1 MSHLEL
7 DPTALSAIVLLA
19 ISTVMRFWRKRYPR
33 GYFVAQVAV
42 FSALT
47 WLLRADGIIPYSVT
61 SQAAPLP
68 QRVLVAG
75 LEIAWWLVGAWLTR
89 GFLRAFV
96 LLGRKEREAILIQE
110 LLGAVVYM
118 TAIVAIFTY
127 VLDLPVKGL
136 LATSGALAII
146 IGLALQS
153 SLGDAFSGIVMNLER
168 PYRVGDWI
176 SVDSTVQGHV
186 IETNWRATHIRTSS
200 NDMAIV
206 PNSIIAKSKIV
217 NFSEPGQLH
226 NAGVAVRLNR
236 RLSPDVGA
244 LLLRDVLLGSA
255 KEGGIVDPSVTV
267 ADITA
272 EAIEFQLGFSVPDI
286 TSVDSIKSEVLRRSY
301 YALSVAGGGFAPAKP
316 TDREYGA
323 TAERACLLEAIP
335 LFSTLTTEER
345 TDLLEGR
352 TRRVYEAGAIVA
364 KRGAVMQS
372 LVIISRGVLVA
383 WEGECEKALESTR
396 LTPGFYFGEMGL
408 LTGEALG
415 GDITALAQTV
425 TYEIGKAALAPILKG
440 RPAFADELGETLEL
454 LQEARRSVLEGHQS
468 IPARAT
474 NIAERLSD
482 AMRHLFSLG
491 RA

>member
-1 MSHLEL
+1 MSRLEL
-7 DPTALSAIVLLA
+7 DPTALSAIALLA
-19 ISTVMRFWRKRYPR
+19 VSTVTRIWRKRYPR
-33 GYFVAQVAV
+33 GYFMVQVAA
-42 FSALT
+42 FSGLT

-61 SQAAPLP
+61 SQPDPLP

-96 LLGRKEREAILIQE
+96 VLGRKEREAILIQE
-110 LLGAVVYM
+110 LLGAVVYL

-127 VLDLPVKGL
+127 VLDLPIKGL

-226 NAGVAVRLNR
+226 SAGVAVRLNR

-255 KEGGIVDPSVTV
+255 KDGGIVNLSVTI
-267 ADITA
+267 ADISA
-272 EAIEFQLGFSVPDI
+272 EAMEFQLGFAVSDI
-286 TSVDSIKSEVLRRSY
+286 TSVGSIKAEVLRRSY

-316 TDREYGA
+316 TDRDYGV
-323 TAERACLLEAIP
+323 TTERACLLEAIP

-345 TDLLEGR
+345 TDLLKGA
-352 TRRVYEAGAIVA
+352 RRVYEAGAIVA
-364 KRGAVMQS
+364 KRGAVLQS
-372 LVIISRGVLVA
+372 LVIVRRGVLVA
-383 WEGECEKALESTR
+383 WEEECEKALESTR

-415 GDITALAQTV
+415 GDITALTQTV

-454 LQEARRSVLEGHQS
+454 RREARRSVLERHQS
-468 IPARAT
+468 TPAGT
-474 NIAERLSD
+474 STIAGRLAD
-482 AMRHLFSLG
+482 TIRHLFSPT